1 MSQTVILFLLFIWL
15 LILIYVNLKYRN
27 NLGKYF
33 NLIDKPDKIRKIH
46 KNDVPLIG
54 SFPLVIIFFSYLIVC
69 ESTNLIL
76 FKILFISFM
85 FFLIGIIDDRNQI
98 SYLKKS
104 IFSVI
109 ILIIFLSL
117 NKELLI
123 SSVKFNSFDIN
134 YPLIESHSLI
144 LTITCI
150 IILINT
156 FNFTDGINGLS
167 SMIAIIW
174 LLSIT
179 LLAKDINYYLIFFS
193 IFILLNAVPI
203 FFGRYFLGD
212 SGTLFVGTFISLETI
227 KIFNFQNANISYE
240 NIFLIF
246 MIPGLDMIRLVFARI
261 INNKNPFLPDRN
273 HLHHYFIKKYSL
285 SKTLLIYFL
294 LITIPVFL
302 DKIILIDTIY
312 IICFGIT
319 VYTLIYFKIK
329 KV

>member
-1 MSQTVILFLLFIWL
+1 M
-15 LILIYVNLKYRN
+15 
-27 NLGKYF
+27 
-33 NLIDKPDKIRKIH
+33 
-46 KNDVPLIG
+46 
-54 SFPLVIIFFSYLIVC
+54 
-69 ESTNLIL
+69 
-76 FKILFISFM
+76 
-85 FFLIGIIDDRNQI
+85 
-98 SYLKKS
+98 
-104 IFSVI
+104 I

-150 IILINT
+150 IILINA

-167 SMIAIIW
+167 SVIAIVW

-179 LLAKDINYYLIFFS
+179 LLAKEINYYLIFFS

-246 MIPGLDMIRLVFARI
+246 MIPGLDMIRLVFTRI
-261 INNKNPFLPDRN
+261 INHKILFYLIEII
-273 HLHHYFIKKYSL
+273 FI
-285 SKTLLIYFL
+285 
-294 LITIPVFL
+294 
-302 DKIILIDTIY
+302 IIS
-312 IICFGIT
+312 
-319 VYTLIYFKIK
+319 
-329 KV
+329 